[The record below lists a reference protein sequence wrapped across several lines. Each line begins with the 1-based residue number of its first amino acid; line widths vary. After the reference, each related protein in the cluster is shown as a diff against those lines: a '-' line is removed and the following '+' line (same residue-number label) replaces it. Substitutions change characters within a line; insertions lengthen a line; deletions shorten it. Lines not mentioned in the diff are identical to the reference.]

1 MCSETNALG
10 VENILKILN
19 LSEKRIDFLHN
30 KDNCNWYEWYQTY
43 IRSIK
48 EELAEVEAEI
58 KEKNSVYL
66 EDELWDIFW
75 TTICLI
81 NSLGE
86 DNLINREKV
95 FERCFK
101 KYSER
106 LWTSSEFENVNWQ
119 ETKKKQKEELAK
131 EHKILHW

>member
-1 MCSETNALG
+1 MENKMK
-10 VENILKILN
+10 NILKILE
-19 LSEKRIDFLHN
+19 LSEKRIKHLHH
-30 KDNCNWYEWYQTY
+30 KDNCWWYEWYQTY
-43 IRSIK
+43 TRCIK

-58 KEKNSVYL
+58 KEHNSVYL

-86 DNLINREKV
+86 DNLINKDKV
-95 FERCFK
+95 FHRCFK

-106 LWTSSEFENVNWQ
+106 LWDSPEFEAVNWDK
-119 ETKKKQKEELAK
+119 TKIKQKQDLAN

>member
-1 MCSETNALG
+1 MKNK
-10 VENILKILN
+10 VEDILKILE
-19 LSEKRIDFLHN
+19 LSERRIKHLHHI
-30 KDNCNWYEWYQTY
+30 DNCNWYEWYKTY
-43 IRSIK
+43 TKSIT
-48 EELAEVEAEI
+48 EELVEVEAEI
-58 KEKNSVYL
+58 KENNSVYL

-75 TTICLI
+75 TIICLI

-86 DNLINREKV
+86 DNLIDKNKV
-95 FERCFK
+95 FKRCFK

-106 LWTSSEFENVNWQ
+106 LWNSPEFEAVNWD